1 MSVKIC
7 CDLEGPIIRT
17 FQIFGPGPLAY
28 WPRVGTL
35 NPKKVLIRGPSPIP
49 KTSPTNFRQWILL
62 VEFRSFNAPH
72 FSPPSVFVQR
82 SISSPDERTQ
92 ICHDHLDD
100 SITAKYYPRCASL
113 ITIGQSSRPTGDPT
127 AHIPYVRFREHKR
140 GWREIKESKYAFSSH
155 YGWIIMDDKSCIRE
169 LEVRVDRGEMKIC
182 YGWKMG

>member
-1 MSVKIC
+1 MWIGRSRNQ
-7 CDLEGPIIRT
+7 DLPDFRSRT
-17 FQIFGPGPLAY
+17 LAY

-49 KTSPTNFRQWILL
+49 KTWPTNFRQWISL
-62 VEFRSFNAPH
+62 VEFRYSNAPH
-72 FSPPSVFVQR
+72 FWPPSVFVQR

-113 ITIGQSSRPTGDPT
+113 ITVGKSSRPTGDPT
-127 AHIPYVRFREHKR
+127 AHIPSVRFREHKR

-155 YGWIIMDDKSCIRE
+155 YGWRIMDDKSCIGE
-169 LEVRVDRGEMKIC
+169 LEVRVERGGMKIC
-182 YGWKMG
+182 YGWKLG